1 MVTLPIIHAQQ
12 RRERLEAGLII
23 SVFQSGTFKLTADD
37 IVCLL
42 LGFVIRGDFPARE
55 DLIRDT
61 ARLEGLVHSL
71 PVRWKGIVQPFAF
84 TRRRASA
91 QNQESTEPNG
101 HRNSPSWLRGSTA
114 CHLPAEY

>member
-61 ARLEGLVHSL
+61 ARLEGLEAVL
-71 PVRWKGIVQPFAF
+71 QDIRQQKI
-84 TRRRASA
+84 
-91 QNQESTEPNG
+91 TEIY
-101 HRNSPSWLRGSTA
+101 
-114 CHLPAEY
+114 C

>member
-61 ARLEGLVHSL
+61 ARLEGLEAGL
-71 PVRWKGIVQPFAF
+71 QDIRQQKI
-84 TRRRASA
+84 
-91 QNQESTEPNG
+91 TEIY
-101 HRNSPSWLRGSTA
+101 
-114 CHLPAEY
+114 C

>member
-1 MVTLPIIHAQQ
+1 MVTLSIIPAEQ

-61 ARLEGLVHSL
+61 ARLEGLEAGL
-71 PVRWKGIVQPFAF
+71 QDIRQQKI
-84 TRRRASA
+84 
-91 QNQESTEPNG
+91 TEIY
-101 HRNSPSWLRGSTA
+101 
-114 CHLPAEY
+114 C